1 VAAPDPAG
9 IALPPN
15 QATCFL
21 GGVVLKSLLL
31 RLSLSKKNRGRLKR
45 KIRININKMLESLLL
60 IKKQYNAKVSMS

>member
-1 VAAPDPAG
+1 
-9 IALPPN
+9 
-15 QATCFL
+15 
-21 GGVVLKSLLL
+21 VVLKSLLL